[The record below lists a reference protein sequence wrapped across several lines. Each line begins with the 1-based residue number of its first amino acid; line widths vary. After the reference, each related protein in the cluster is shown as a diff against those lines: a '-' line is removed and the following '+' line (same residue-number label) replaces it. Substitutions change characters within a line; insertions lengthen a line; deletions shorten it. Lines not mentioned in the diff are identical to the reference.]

1 MPIHKLLYIE
11 KYEAMLNGAMKYSL
25 EFDTPN
31 EEIIGFM
38 AYIGKSQNCD
48 RFYIFED
55 STHGEFTSNTYE
67 WCAPGITAEKDSLQK
82 VDKSTL
88 KTWYNMFAQEEAV
101 IIQDLEDIR
110 DTETAL
116 YELLHRQGIQSLVV
130 YPLTVKNKIIGF
142 FGVDNPDI
150 AETVEIKAFLSMASS
165 FMVSMLRR
173 RNTFF
178 KLQKDAAIKSY
189 QAIAQIYLS
198 MHRVNIQANTFET
211 IKTHGIIES
220 NRTSSANT
228 NFQQQVWAI
237 ADATVTEDY
246 VEEVKAFTDLATLEQ
261 RLENSIFIEH
271 EFVGKIAGWC
281 RHQFIVADRDAK
293 GHILHVIYTVEIIN
307 ETKKREN
314 HLRYLARTDM
324 LTGLNNRGSGEQ
336 KVKELLQQ
344 GQPGALALIDCDRFK
359 SINDTYGHMVGD
371 QVLIALAEAIAKGI
385 HKGDIA
391 LRLGGD
397 EFAIYMLNIVDK
409 EKAKMHIQHVFDE
422 VNKIHIPQLYDHPI
436 HISMG
441 VTFFQPETPM
451 KFDHLYQQADKAMY
465 ESKRTVGT
473 IATFYEDIK

>member
-1 MPIHKLLYIE
+1 
-11 KYEAMLNGAMKYSL
+11 
-25 EFDTPN
+25 
-31 EEIIGFM
+31 
-38 AYIGKSQNCD
+38 
-48 RFYIFED
+48 
-55 STHGEFTSNTYE
+55 
-67 WCAPGITAEKDSLQK
+67 
-82 VDKSTL
+82 
-88 KTWYNMFAQEEAV
+88 MFAQDKAV
-101 IIQDLEDIR
+101 IIKNLKDIR

-116 YELLHRQGIQSLVV
+116 YELLHRQGIKSLVV

-150 AETVEIKAFLSMASS
+150 EETVEIKTFLSMASS
-165 FMVSMLRR
+165 YLVSMLRR

-198 MHRVNIQANTFET
+198 MHRVNIQDNTFET

-220 NRTSSANT
+220 NRTSST
-228 NFQQQVWAI
+228 SSNFQQQVWAI
-237 ADATVTEDY
+237 ADATVTEEC
-246 VEEVKAFTDLATLEQ
+246 VEEVKAFTNLATLEQ

-271 EFVGKIAGWC
+271 EFVGRTAGWC

-307 ETKKREN
+307 EAKKREN
-314 HLRYLARTDM
+314 HLRYLAQTDM

-397 EFAIYMLNIVDK
+397 EFAIYMINIVDK
-409 EKAKMHIQHVFDE
+409 ENAKVHIQHVFDE

-465 ESKRTVGT
+465 ESKRTKGT
-473 IATFYEDIK
+473 IATFYDDIK